1 MKDLQQLAL
10 LPQVLVG
17 NDLLMD
23 DFDSDYFQPKIVHY
37 FYGSTGAGKT
47 RMT

>member
-1 MKDLQQLAL
+1 
-10 LPQVLVG
+10 
-17 NDLLMD
+17 MD

-47 RMT
+47 RMTWNQMRARKKGLEEL